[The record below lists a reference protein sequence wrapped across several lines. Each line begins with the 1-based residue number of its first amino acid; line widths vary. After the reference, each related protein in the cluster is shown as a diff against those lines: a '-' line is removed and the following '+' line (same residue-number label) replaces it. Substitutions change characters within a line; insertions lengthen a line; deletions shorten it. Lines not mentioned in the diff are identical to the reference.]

1 MAKHIAKVTL
11 ECKLPIEEDKYVES
25 FKPHLMDVVHAWA
38 SGANFSQIV
47 KMTTVF
53 EGKKFCC
60 KKSCAVLFTLHLFFF
75 VLGSIIRCMR
85 RLEELMREMC
95 GAAKAMGNADLEN
108 KFADGIRRVKR
119 DIIFAASLYL

>member
-1 MAKHIAKVTL
+1 
-11 ECKLPIEEDKYVES
+11 
-25 FKPHLMDVVHAWA
+25 
-38 SGANFSQIV
+38 
-47 KMTTVF
+47 
-53 EGKKFCC
+53 
-60 KKSCAVLFTLHLFFF
+60 
-75 VLGSIIRCMR
+75 MR